1 MRNGKC
7 KTLTRAQRFGAALAL
22 AAALAAAQAHA
33 QPRGD
38 PNLEH
43 PTHVVTVQREGYTIS
58 GLVTHLDGPKAFAH
72 GVALFPGHPGIL
84 KLREEAG
91 QPVFELRGNFLMR
104 SRRHWLDG
112 ETLTLAVD
120 APSDHW
126 PSFRQ
131 HFRETPRYG
140 ADVAALLTE
149 VGRRFGVQS
158 WTFVGT
164 SEGSVSAFHAAR
176 MNPGLA
182 RRLILTSSVFRS
194 GANGP
199 GLSTARWNELAAQ
212 LLWVH
217 HEHDPCTYTLYQD
230 AKRFAR
236 DTGGPL
242 VTVRGGG
249 PGRGGACEAHS
260 HHGFI
265 GAERE
270 TVLAM
275 RGWARGGPVPADVE
289 K

>member
-1 MRNGKC
+1 MRLLA
-7 KTLTRAQRFGAALAL
+7 TVLAL
-22 AAALAAAQAHA
+22 LGSVTAHA
-33 QPRGD
+33 QDARARSD
-38 PNLEH
+38 PNLAH
-43 PTHVVTVQREGYTIS
+43 PTQIVTVQRDGYTIA
-58 GLVTHLDGPKAFAH
+58 GLVTHLEGPKAFKH
-72 GVALFPGHPGIL
+72 GIALFPGHPGIL
-84 KLREEAG
+84 KLREEG
-91 QPVFELRGNFLMR
+91 GRPVFELRGNFLVR
-104 SRRHWLDG
+104 SRRHWLDE
-112 ETLTLAVD
+112 ETLAVAVD

-126 PSFRQ
+126 PSFYQ

-140 ADVAALLTE
+140 ADVAALLAE
-149 VGRRFGVQS
+149 VGRRTGVEA

-194 GANGP
+194 GPNGP
-199 GLSTARWNELAAQ
+199 GLSSVRWNELAAE

-217 HEHDPCTYTLYQD
+217 HEHDPCVHTLYRD
-230 AKRFAR
+230 AQRFAR
-236 DTGGPL
+236 STGKPL

-249 PGRGGACEAHS
+249 PGRGGPCEAFT

-265 GAERE
+265 GVERE

-275 RGWARGGPVPADVE
+275 RAWAKGGPAPAEVT